1 MTQMPAMLEGI
12 RVLEVAEYGMVP
24 AAASVLAEWGADVIK
39 IEHST
44 RGDAIRGINAF
55 GVPRGAGGFTYLW
68 ETFNRG
74 KRSAGVDIASEAGRR
89 IVHELAAGAD
99 VFLTNFLPEARRRLR
114 IDADD
119 IRAVKPDIV
128 YGRGSAH
135 GPRGLEAER
144 GGFDGLTYW
153 YRSGAASSA
162 MPAGTDQL
170 IPMPGP
176 AFGDIQTGVALAGG
190 VCAALVR
197 RGRTGHGAVVDT
209 SLLNSG
215 MWAMQATLV
224 GSNLIGADQLEP
236 FDRTAATNPLNNT
249 YRTKDGRF
257 LALAMLQ
264 ADRYWAPLCE
274 VIGHRE
280 LLDDTRFATID
291 TRAEHHRPCIEALD
305 GIFAERTLAEWE
317 QILDA
322 QEGQWCVVEKVGDL
336 NRDEQARVNGY
347 LQTVDYG
354 DGRTIDLVPSP
365 VQFDECPA
373 TMRPA
378 PAHAVHTDEVLTEL
392 GYSWEQILE
401 LKIDGAVT

>member
-1 MTQMPAMLEGI
+1 MLEGV

-39 IEHST
+39 VEHSS

-55 GVPRGAGGFTYLW
+55 GVPPGAGGFSYLW

-74 KRSAGVDIASEAGRR
+74 KRSVGVDVAAEAGLA
-89 IVHELAAGAD
+89 IVHQLAAGAD

-114 IDADD
+114 IDVDD

-135 GPRGLEAER
+135 GPRGPEAER

-153 YRSGAASSA
+153 YRSGAGSSA

-170 IPMPGP
+170 VPMPGP

-197 RGRTGHGAVVDT
+197 RARTGAGTVVDT

-224 GSNLIGADQLEP
+224 GSNMIGSDQLAP
-236 FDRTAATNPLNNT
+236 FDRTAAANPLNNT
-249 YRTKDGRF
+249 YRTGNGRF

-264 ADRYWAPLCE
+264 ADRYWARLCE
-274 VIGHRE
+274 VIGHPE
-280 LLDDTRFATID
+280 LAGDSRFATIHS
-291 TRAEHHRPCIEALD
+291 RAEHHRACIEALD
-305 GIFAERTLAEWE
+305 AIFAARTLAEWE
-317 QILDA
+317 QILGE
-322 QEGQWCVVEKVGDL
+322 QEGQWSVVQKVGDL
-336 NRDEQARVNGY
+336 NGDEQAQANGY

-354 DGRTIDLVPSP
+354 DGRTIDLVASP
-365 VQFDECPA
+365 VQFDERPPA
-373 TMRPA
+373 MRPA
-378 PAHAVHTDEVLTEL
+378 PAHAVHTDEVLAEL
-392 GYSWEQILE
+392 GYSGDRIIE
-401 LKIDGAVT
+401 LKIEGAIT

>member
-1 MTQMPAMLEGI
+1 MAQVPAMLEGI

-24 AAASVLAEWGADVIK
+24 AAASVLAEWGADVVK

-55 GVPRGAGGFTYLW
+55 GVPPGAGGFTYLW

-74 KRSAGVDIASEAGRR
+74 KRSVGVDIASDAGRT
-89 IVHELAAGAD
+89 IVHQLAQRAD

-114 IDADD
+114 IEADD

-135 GPRGLEAER
+135 GPRGPEAER

-153 YRSGAASSA
+153 YRSGAGSSA
-162 MPAGTDQL
+162 MPAGTTQL
-170 IPMPGP
+170 VPMPGP
-176 AFGDIQTGVALAGG
+176 AFGDMQTGVALAGG
-190 VCAALVR
+190 ICAALVR
-197 RGRTGHGAVVDT
+197 RVRTGGGAVVDT
-209 SLLNSG
+209 SLLHSG

-224 GSNLIGADQLEP
+224 GSNMVGIDQLEP
-236 FDRTAATNPLNNT
+236 FDRTTAANPLNNT

-264 ADRYWAPLCE
+264 ADRYWARFCE
-274 VIGHRE
+274 VIGRRE
-280 LLDDTRFATID
+280 LADDARFATID

-305 GIFAERTLAEWE
+305 AIFAEHTLAEWE
-317 QILDA
+317 QILGE
-322 QEGQWCVVEKVGDL
+322 QEGQWCVVQKVGDL
-336 NRDEQARVNGY
+336 NRDEQARANGY

-354 DGRTIDLVPSP
+354 DGRSIDLVPSP
-365 VQFDECPA
+365 IQFDERPA
-373 TMRPA
+373 TIRPA
-378 PAHAVHTDEVLTEL
+378 PAHAVHTDEVLAEL
-392 GYSWEQILE
+392 GYSEEQIIE
-401 LKIDGAVT
+401 LKIEGAIT